1 MRKSL
6 APDRGSEPLPEA
18 RVLDIDSDIDLRL
31 AARLAALRQERGFSL
46 DDLAGASGIS
56 RATLSR
62 LERGDTSPTAS
73 LLGRL
78 CTVYGRPMSRL
89 LAEIEADPARL
100 VREAEQAV
108 WVDPETGFRRRGVSP
123 PANGFSAELVHGT
136 LPAGAAISY
145 EAPPVG
151 GLEHHLWM
159 LEGRLDL
166 TLDGVTHALS
176 PGDCLRYLLAGASRF
191 ACPGPEARYLIAICR
206 P

>member
-1 MRKSL
+1 MRDAP
-6 APDRGSEPLPEA
+6 APDPLPDA
-18 RVLDIDSDIDLRL
+18 RASDIDLRL
-31 AARLAALRQERGFSL
+31 AARLAALRQEHGLSL
-46 DDLAGASGIS
+46 DALATASGIS
-56 RATLSR
+56 RPTLSR
-62 LERGDTSPTAS
+62 LERGETSPTAS

-89 LAEIEADPARL
+89 LAEIEADPAQVVPR
-100 VREAEQAV
+100 AEQSV

-123 PANGFSAELVHGT
+123 PAKGFCAELIEGT
-136 LPAGAAISY
+136 LPEGVAIAY
-145 EAPPVG
+145 AAPPVG

-176 PGDCLRYLLAGASRF
+176 PGDCLRYQLAGASRF
-191 ACPGPEARYLIAICR
+191 SCPGPGARYLIAICR

>member
-1 MRKSL
+1 MRDDL
-6 APDRGSEPLPEA
+6 APDRLSDRLSDPLPSA
-18 RVLDIDSDIDLRL
+18 IDQRL
-31 AARLAALRQERGFSL
+31 AARLAALRQEHGLSL
-46 DDLAGASGIS
+46 DALASTSGIS

-62 LERGDTSPTAS
+62 LERAETSPTAS

-89 LAEIEADPARL
+89 LAEIEADPARV
-100 VREAEQAV
+100 VRHDEQAV

-123 PANGFSAELVHGT
+123 PAHGFSAELVLGT
-136 LPAGAAISY
+136 LPEGATIAY
-145 EAPPVG
+145 AAPPLG

-176 PGDCLRYLLAGASRF
+176 PGDCLRYQLAGASRF

>member
-1 MRKSL
+1 MRDGP
-6 APDRGSEPLPEA
+6 APASMPDPLPEA
-18 RVLDIDSDIDLRL
+18 SASDTDLRL
-31 AARLAALRQERGFSL
+31 AARLASLRQEHGLSL
-46 DDLAGASGIS
+46 DALAASSGIS

-62 LERGDTSPTAS
+62 LERAETSPTAS

-89 LAEIEADPARL
+89 LAEVEADPAQV
-100 VREAEQAV
+100 VRHAEQAV

-123 PANGFSAELVHGT
+123 PARGFSAELVLGT
-136 LPAGAAISY
+136 LPEGATIAY

-151 GLEHHLWM
+151 GLEHHLWL

-166 TLDGVTHALS
+166 ALDGVTHALS
-176 PGDCLRYLLAGASRF
+176 PGDCLRYQLAGASRF
-191 ACPGPEARYLIAICR
+191 TCPGPEARYLIAICR